1 MPPSLRRCVS
11 SGTPASA
18 AAPTKLEPDA
28 AFEAVPSLGY
38 YSGQTRV
45 FSEHGLGVD
54 NLGGAR
60 VEMKRTPLAVCE
72 FSGVRVSGKKGVVVC
87 RRSKRLMNAAETD
100 MGAGLSGLPS
110 DLSECTSGMRPG
122 CENVK
127 SSPLNDYWDGRVAI
141 FGQSGAKG
149 CAGDGKGNA
158 EATRDQEAGNIMS
171 NEGNLVSVSSGE
183 CGKMGDKVEV
193 IVKAESTALVNNGA
207 GEVLQRRFTRS
218 SLKRKVEVAP
228 EMGSVDG
235 KGLADDAEVLKAK
248 GGGSTA
254 LGSHTERL
262 EIEISKK
269 THLKQRP
276 NTVRELFRTGL
287 LEGYDVF
294 YKAGKRGVLLRGI
307 IKGVGILCSCE
318 MCKGSIVLS
327 PCKFEI
333 HARKSYKRASQY
345 IFFENGKSLLDLV
358 KECRKCSLETLEETI
373 QSCIGLPCLQES
385 EETNLCQKCK
395 GPLLATSAAKHPLCH
410 LCLIVT
416 RSDAEVGT
424 SEPDEKL
431 NSSASV
437 KVVASSMISTEGR
450 KKRKTSDSV
459 EKLNS
464 SAPVK
469 IVASSAISTKG
480 REKRKVM
487 YLASNGE
494 ASLRFSARLLPTQTS
509 QSEIS
514 KRRVTRPP
522 DASKSNKFK
531 MKMDGQNLKKFSRST
546 PAMKFAKSTTST
558 THTRVQ
564 TKNQLKLTKKDQKM
578 HWMVF
583 EEGGLPDGSEVGY
596 YSHGKRLLVGY
607 KKGFGIFC
615 TCCNTKVT
623 PSQFEA
629 HAGWASRKKP
639 YMFIYTSNGVSLHE
653 FAISLLKDRHSS
665 VKDNDDL
672 CIICAD
678 GGKLVLCDGCPRA
691 FHKECACL
699 DSVPSDKW
707 YCKYCENMF
716 QREKFVQYN
725 DNAFAA
731 GRVSG
736 IDPIEQITKRC
747 IRIVENLEEAKVI
760 ACVLCRGYDY
770 SGSGFGPNTV
780 ILCDQCE
787 KGYHIGCLKKHK
799 VADLKG
805 LPKGKWFCCIDCK
818 RIDSVL
824 QNLLNSEEEKLP
836 NTLSDIVRAKE
847 MSNGVHS
854 IGEIDVRWRLLSGKS
869 TSPEA
874 RVLLVEAVS
883 IFHDCFNPIV
893 DSVTGRDFIPSMV
906 YGRRSI
912 RWQDFRGMH
921 CAVLTLNSTVI
932 SAAIFRVFGQDCAE
946 IPLVAT
952 RIGSQGKGYFQLLFS
967 CIEKLLAFLKVK
979 TCVLPAAYDAMSIWT
994 KKFGFKEISPERL
1007 ADYRKICWQMVSF
1020 NGTSMLEKEVPKC
1033 RVIRQD
1039 ARREM

>member
-1 MPPSLRRCVS
+1 MSPSLRRCVS

-18 AAPTKLEPDA
+18 AAPTKLEPDV

-60 VEMKRTPLAVCE
+60 VEMRRTPLAVCE

-100 MGAGLSGLPS
+100 MGARLSGLPS

-127 SSPLNDYWDGRVAI
+127 SSPLNGYWDGKVAI

-149 CAGDGKGNA
+149 FAGGGKGNA
-158 EATRDQEAGNIMS
+158 GATRDQEAGKIMS
-171 NEGNLVSVSSGE
+171 NEGNLVSCSSGE
-183 CGKMGDKVEV
+183 CGKMGDKVEL

-207 GEVLQRRFTRS
+207 CEVLQRRFTRS

-254 LGSHTERL
+254 LGIHTERL

-269 THLKQRP
+269 TQLKERP
-276 NTVRELFRTGL
+276 NTVRKLFRTGL

-327 PCKFEI
+327 PCKFEM

-345 IFFENGKSLLDLV
+345 IVFENGKSLLELV

-373 QSCIGLPCLQES
+373 QSCIGLPCVR

-450 KKRKTSDSV
+450 KKRKTSDTV

-469 IVASSAISTKG
+469 IVTSSAISTKG
-480 REKRKVM
+480 REKRKAM

-494 ASLRFSARLLPTQTS
+494 ASLRFSARLLPRQTS
-509 QSEIS
+509 QSEIL

-522 DASKSNKFK
+522 DASKSDKFK

-564 TKNQLKLTKKDQKM
+564 TKNQWKLTKKDQKM

-583 EEGGLPDGSEVGY
+583 EEGGLPDGTEVGY

-736 IDPIEQITKRC
+736 IDPIEQITKCC

-818 RIDSVL
+818 RIDS
-824 QNLLNSEEEKLP
+824 
-836 NTLSDIVRAKE
+836 
-847 MSNGVHS
+847 
-854 IGEIDVRWRLLSGKS
+854 
-869 TSPEA
+869 
-874 RVLLVEAVS
+874 
-883 IFHDCFNPIV
+883 DCFNPIV

-994 KKFGFKEISPERL
+994 KKFGFKEISPQRL

-1033 RVIRQD
+1033 RVIRQG
-1039 ARREM
+1039 ARMGAAVQKPGTVKPEERCNLI